1 MGNLKEKLENYFS
14 NFNENDSFYNL
25 RNDAFNYFNLNGFPT
40 RKNEDWKYTNVA
52 FANKLDFEINSQSNN
67 INKKQIEN
75 LLIPNVTEN
84 LIVFVNGIYKDEF
97 SIILDKEGI
106 VISDIRSAIQNQTDL
121 LNQYYG
127 KIIDYSGHSFGA
139 LNLAFSE
146 NGAFI
151 KIRKNAEIK
160 NPIHILNIV
169 DSSDTNVFA
178 NTKNL
183 IIAEENS
190 KSQIIQSNH
199 SIGENVSF
207 LNTSSEFVLERNAK
221 VYNYLFQNDK
231 KDNYHFN
238 ISQATQKKESLFSDT
253 TISLNGKIVRNDLRT
268 KLNEEYAVAYYNGL
282 YLIDG
287 DTHVDNH
294 TFVDHIAPNCH
305 SNEFYKGIIDDS
317 AKAVFNGKVM
327 VRREAQKTDAY
338 QQNRNLVLTDD
349 AAIYTK
355 PELEIY
361 ADDVKCSHGATTGKI
376 DEDQLFYMM
385 QRGIS
390 KEMAKSLLMYTFC
403 AEIISRI
410 DIPEMKEYIEE
421 LVKRRLNIELE
432 KIEFEN

>member
-1 MGNLKEKLENYFS
+1 MGNLKEQLEKQFS
-14 NFNENDSFYNL
+14 NFNEDNNFYNL
-25 RNDAFNYFNLNGFPT
+25 RKQAYNYFLENGFPT

-52 FANKLDFEINSQSNN
+52 FANKLDFNINSGSDKISKNE
-67 INKKQIEN
+67 IEN

-84 LIVFVNGIYKDEF
+84 LIVFVNGIFKDEF

-106 VISDIRSAIQNQTDL
+106 IISDIKTAIQKQSEL
-121 LNQYYG
+121 VSKYYG
-127 KIIDYSGHSFGA
+127 KVIDYSGHSFSA
-139 LNLAFSE
+139 LNLAFSD
-146 NGAFI
+146 NGVFI
-151 KIRKNAEIK
+151 QIEKNTEIK
-160 NPIHILNIV
+160 NPIHILNII
-169 DSSDTNVFA
+169 DSSDSNVFA
-178 NTKNL
+178 NTKSL
-183 IIAEENS
+183 VIAEENS

-207 LNTSSEFVLERNAK
+207 LNTSTEFILEKHAK

-238 ISQATQKKESLFSDT
+238 FSQATQKKESLFSDT

-268 KLNEEYAVAYYNGL
+268 KLNEEYAETYYNGL

-287 DTHVDNH
+287 ESHVDNH

-305 SNEFYKGIIDDS
+305 SNEFYKGIIDGK

-327 VRREAQKTDAY
+327 VRQEAQKTDAY

-376 DEDQLFYMM
+376 NEDQMFYMM

-390 KEMAKSLLMYTFC
+390 KEQAKSLLMYTFC

-410 DIPEMKEYIEE
+410 DIPEMKEYIED
-421 LVKRRLNIELE
+421 LVKKRLKIELE
-432 KIEFEN
+432 KITV

>member
-1 MGNLKEKLENYFS
+1 MGNLKEQLEKQFS
-14 NFNENDSFYNL
+14 NFNEDNNFYNL
-25 RNDAFNYFNLNGFPT
+25 RKQAYNYFLENGFPT

-52 FANKLDFEINSQSNN
+52 FANKLDFNINSGSYKISKNE
-67 INKKQIEN
+67 IEN

-84 LIVFVNGIYKDEF
+84 LIVFVNGIFKDEF

-106 VISDIRSAIQNQTDL
+106 IISDIKTAIQKQSEL
-121 LNQYYG
+121 VSKYYG
-127 KIIDYSGHSFGA
+127 KVIDYSGHSFSA
-139 LNLAFSE
+139 LNLAFSD
-146 NGAFI
+146 NGVFI
-151 KIRKNAEIK
+151 QIEKNTEIK
-160 NPIHILNIV
+160 NPIHILNII
-169 DSSDTNVFA
+169 DSSDSNVFA
-178 NTKNL
+178 NTKSL
-183 IIAEENS
+183 VIAEENS

-207 LNTSSEFVLERNAK
+207 LNTSTEFILEKHAK

-238 ISQATQKKESLFSDT
+238 FSQATQKKESLFSDT

-268 KLNEEYAVAYYNGL
+268 KLNEEYAETYYNGL

-287 DTHVDNH
+287 ESHVDNH

-305 SNEFYKGIIDDS
+305 SNEFYKGIIDGK

-327 VRREAQKTDAY
+327 VRQEAQKTDAY

-376 DEDQLFYMM
+376 NEDQMFYMM

-390 KEMAKSLLMYTFC
+390 KEQAKSLLMYTFC

-410 DIPEMKEYIEE
+410 DIPEMKEYIED
-421 LVKRRLNIELE
+421 LVKKRLKIELE
-432 KIEFEN
+432 KITV

>member
-1 MGNLKEKLENYFS
+1 MGNLKEQLEKQFS
-14 NFNENDSFYNL
+14 NFNEDSNFYNL
-25 RNDAFNYFNLNGFPT
+25 RKQAYNYFLENGFPT

-52 FANKLDFEINSQSNN
+52 FANKLDFNINSGSYKISKNE
-67 INKKQIEN
+67 IEN

-84 LIVFVNGIYKDEF
+84 LIVFVNGIFKDEF

-106 VISDIRSAIQNQTDL
+106 IISDIKTSIQKQSEL
-121 LNQYYG
+121 VSKYYG
-127 KIIDYSGHSFGA
+127 KVIDYSGHSFSA
-139 LNLAFSE
+139 LNLAFSD
-146 NGAFI
+146 NGVFI
-151 KIRKNAEIK
+151 QIEKNTEIK
-160 NPIHILNIV
+160 NPIHILNII
-169 DSSDTNVFA
+169 DSSDSNVFA
-178 NTKNL
+178 NTKSL
-183 IIAEENS
+183 VIAEENS

-207 LNTSSEFVLERNAK
+207 LNTSTEFILEKHAK

-238 ISQATQKKESLFSDT
+238 FSQATQKKESLFSDT

-268 KLNEEYAVAYYNGL
+268 KLNEEYAETYYNGL

-287 DTHVDNH
+287 ESHVDNH

-305 SNEFYKGIIDDS
+305 SNEFYKGIIDGK

-327 VRREAQKTDAY
+327 VRQEAQKTDAY

-376 DEDQLFYMM
+376 NEDQMFYMM

-390 KEMAKSLLMYTFC
+390 KEQAKSLLMYTFC

-410 DIPEMKEYIEE
+410 DIPEMKEYIED
-421 LVKRRLNIELE
+421 LVKKRLKIELE
-432 KIEFEN
+432 KITV